1 MLERKIDRT
10 QKMLKGDKKYQKDID
25 FYKRVLETLEAGK
38 PARSVECNEDEALLL
53 SDVAL
58 LTTKPVIYAANMSE
72 DDFQTVLI
80 LTRVTRQ
87 FRKLPPKKKQAF
99 SLSALKLRLKS

>member
-1 MLERKIDRT
+1 M
-10 QKMLKGDKKYQKDID
+10 
-25 FYKRVLETLEAGK
+25 LETLEAGK

-72 DDFQTVLI
+72 EDFQTVLI

-87 FRKLPPKKKQAF
+87 FRKLPPRKRQAF
-99 SLSALKLRLKS
+99 SLFALKLRQKS